1 MNNYNKLEEI
11 KMNTAVTT
19 QNDSH
24 PVTKVTEI
32 LAEQFAQEVEQA
44 QGKVLIDFYAPW
56 CGPCK
61 MIAPVVEQIA
71 QQYSDIKVIKIN
83 ADNSQPLMAKF
94 GIRGIPTL
102 LLMNN
107 GELVATQV
115 GAASISQ
122 VKNFVNKG

>member
-1 MNNYNKLEEI
+1 
-11 KMNTAVTT
+11 MNTALSTEV
-19 QNDSH
+19 N
-24 PVTKVTEI
+24 KVEEV
-32 LAEQFAQEVEQA
+32 LAEQFSQEVEQI
-44 QGKVLIDFYAPW
+44 QGKVLVDFYAPW

-71 QQYSDIKVIKIN
+71 QEHSDIKVVKIN
-83 ADNSQPLMAKF
+83 ADNSQALMAKF

-115 GAASISQ
+115 GAASVNQ
-122 VKNFVNKG
+122 VKNFINQD